1 METVNVVVQIINTV
15 GFPIACVVCLGWY
28 AYSTTNKLIKL
39 TENVTATLSVCNST
53 LDNVNSVLDKV
64 MDKL

>member
-1 METVNVVVQIINTV
+1 METMNTIVTIINTV
-15 GFPIACVVCLGWY
+15 GFPIACVICLGWY
-28 AYSTTNKLIKL
+28 AYTTTNKIIKL
-39 TENVTATLSVCNST
+39 TESVTSTLSVCNTT